1 MKSRSKL
8 ALTIGGIGAAA
19 LLAFCCGLLVTV
31 QVIIPT
37 MQDEAPLARATG
49 MPTVEA
55 SPSVQVVP
63 TTRRTPVPPSPTP
76 TYSIIIPTPTPR
88 GALSTPLASATAT
101 SEEQPS
107 VTSQPTPTSTSSPYP
122 FHYVNRSRVEELQCT
137 QPYLQ
142 GWVRDA
148 TGAPLNGVTISW
160 EYWNNTEYA
169 VSGDHQFLWQPGE
182 FKFTYYAQ
190 NPHTETDFVL
200 QVVGSA
206 DNPVALSQP
215 LVIHYAGC
223 GTMGQ
228 ITNIVFKQG

>member
-8 ALTIGGIGAAA
+8 ALTIGGIGAVA
-19 LLAFCCGLLVTV
+19 LLAFCCGLLVTI

-37 MQDEAPLARATG
+37 MQGGGPLARGTV

-55 SPSVQVVP
+55 SPSVQVGP
-63 TTRRTPVPPSPTP
+63 ITRRTPVPPSPTP

-101 SEEQPS
+101 PEEKATVPAQ
-107 VTSQPTPTSTSSPYP
+107 PTSTSSPFA
-122 FHYVNRSRVEELQCT
+122 FHYVDGSRVEELQCT

-160 EYWNNTEYA
+160 QYWNNTEYA
-169 VSGDHQFLWQPGE
+169 VSGDPQFVWQPGE

-200 QVVGSA
+200 QVVESA
-206 DNPVALSQP
+206 DNPVGLSEP

-228 ITNIVFKQG
+228 ITNIVFKQR